1 MTVNTTE
8 PTVISPELLAIYR
21 GSDYRVTDE
30 GGREFVMHVDQPSP
44 TLGALMAR
52 YGARSAVFVS
62 AYNPASEPRT
72 EAENRAAQARLEQ
85 EVVAQ
90 GCRIFQGVGEDPD
103 GGCPGEPC
111 LLVFDWPRE
120 KVLALGRA
128 YGQNALLWVGTD
140 AVPRLVLTR

>member
-1 MTVNTTE
+1 
-8 PTVISPELLAIYR
+8 
-21 GSDYRVTDE
+21 
-30 GGREFVMHVDQPSP
+30 MHVDQPSP

-111 LLVFDWPRE
+111 LLVLDWPRE